1 MPKPQLSRID
11 GQLDRS
17 FPAQIRVLE
26 RADSAAGDGAPPAQG
41 NVRLELSFSSDAPYL
56 RTSWFDD
63 PWVEILGH
71 SDGECDL
78 TRLNAGAAVMVN
90 HDRYLQAGSPMAMVG
105 ATDRAWIEN
114 GKAYVELTM
123 SRRDGLEGLL
133 LDIADGLVR
142 NVSVGYRILERKLI
156 KSYNGKQPDEYRV
169 TRWLPME
176 VSLVDI
182 PADATVGIGRSA
194 EDRPRYRVV
203 ELPESGEQLEKTMPD
218 EQRVAGVPTTPVTPS
233 ADNVVA
239 IDQARAAGAQ
249 AERERAADIRRLVR
263 QARLSEDFA
272 QRLVEEGVS
281 VDVAGRQI
289 LAELARADEAVQTR
303 TANAPRI
310 ETVIDETD
318 TRRDAMSA
326 AIVSRA
332 NPSIALPDASRRY
345 RGMTLIDMA
354 RASIEAA
361 GGRTEGLSRREI
373 AVAALNLDRTH
384 VRAMSTS
391 DFPEILAS
399 TVNRTLRQA
408 YMAAPRTFT
417 GWARRS
423 TAPDFR
429 QVART
434 QLSEMSSM
442 QAVNEGGEYKMLKM
456 GDSAEKYSLGKY
468 GGIIPLTWEAL
479 VNDDLSA
486 FDRLPRAIAEEAAA
500 TEGDIVYGI
509 LSANAALSDTVALFH
524 STHAN
529 LAGSGTA
536 ISDTS
541 LGVGRAAMR
550 KQTGPQGRYLNI
562 APQYLI
568 VGPDKE
574 VEAAKYTSASFVA
587 AKSSDINPNFNT
599 SLEVIVEP
607 RVSGNTWYLSA
618 APGRID
624 TVEYAYLEGEDGVYT
639 EQRVGFEVDGLQVK
653 ARLAFAAK
661 AIDHRGLYK
670 NPGA

>member
-1 MPKPQLSRID
+1 MMKKSKTSRID

-17 FPAQIRVLE
+17 FPAEIRVLS
-26 RADSAAGDGAPPAQG
+26 RADGESDGQPAG
-41 NVRLELSFSSDAPYL
+41 NVRLQLTFSSETPVL
-56 RTSWFDD
+56 RSSWFDE
-63 PWVEILGH
+63 PWVEVLGH
-71 SDGECDL
+71 ADGECDL
-78 TRLNAGAAVMVN
+78 SRLNGGAPVMCN
-90 HDRYLQAGSPMAMVG
+90 HDRRLQAGSPLAMVG

-114 GKAYVELTM
+114 GKGSVELTM
-123 SRRDGLEGLL
+123 SRREGLQGL
-133 LDIADGLVR
+133 LQDIDDGLVR
-142 NVSVGYRILERKLI
+142 NVSVGYRILERKLV

-169 TRWLPME
+169 TRWMPVE

-182 PADATVGIGRSA
+182 PADAAVGIGRSA
-194 EDRPRYRVV
+194 EDGPRYRVV
-203 ELPESGEQLEKTMPD
+203 ELPEPGEQLERTMD
-218 EQRVAGVPTTPVTPS
+218 EDQRAAGAPATTQPSPTT
-233 ADNVVA
+233 NVVA
-239 IDQARAAGAQ
+239 IDQARAEGAQ
-249 AERERAADIRRLVR
+249 AERERITEIRRLVR
-263 QARLSEDFA
+263 QARLDDAFA
-272 QRLVEEGVS
+272 ERMVTAGLS
-281 VDVAGRQI
+281 VDAAGRQI
-289 LAELARADEAVQTR
+289 LDELARADDAVQTR
-303 TANAPRI
+303 SANATRV
-310 ETVIDETD
+310 ETVCDETD
-318 TRRDAMSA
+318 VRRVAMVDAL
-326 AIVSRA
+326 ITRA
-332 NPSIALPDASRRY
+332 NPSVPLSEGGRRY
-345 RGMTLIDMA
+345 RGAALIDMA
-354 RASIEAA
+354 RACIEAA

-384 VRAMSTS
+384 VRSMSTS

-408 YMAAPRTFT
+408 YQMAPRTFT

-434 QLSEMSSM
+434 QLSEMSAL
-442 QAVNEGGEYKMLKM
+442 QPVNEGGEYKNVKM
-456 GDSAEKYSLGKY
+456 GDGAEKYSLAKY
-468 GGIIPLTWEAL
+468 GGIIALTWESII
-479 VNDDLSA
+479 NDDLAA
-486 FDRLPRAIAEEAAA
+486 FDRIPRAIAEEAAA

-509 LSANAALSDTVALFH
+509 LAANAALADSVALFH
-524 STHAN
+524 ATHGN

-562 APQYLI
+562 APQFLI

-599 SLEVIVEP
+599 SLEVIIDP

-618 APGRID
+618 APARVD
-624 TVEYAYLEGEDGVYT
+624 TVEYAYLEGEDGIYT
-639 EQRVGFEVDGLQVK
+639 EQRAGFEVDGLQVK

-661 AIDHRGLYK
+661 AIDYRGLYK